1 MEKRLC
7 FGSSNGELEEY
18 QGFPGPGLCGKCA
31 INTFHLKGPQS
42 TCSQRGATVSVEGG
56 REDSPSG
63 WGARAFFVGHG
74 TRNPESRGGKAGRER
89 IGGKLGEGWGEEA

>member
-1 MEKRLC
+1 M
-7 FGSSNGELEEY
+7 
-18 QGFPGPGLCGKCA
+18 
-31 INTFHLKGPQS
+31 
-42 TCSQRGATVSVEGG
+42 EGG

-89 IGGKLGEGWGEEA
+89 IGGKLGEGWGEEAWSSMRIRAQSLEGLTLGK